1 MWAVVLPKS
10 IYLKSIWSHKPG
22 LIGYYSWAW
31 LPITNLDKFAIN
43 LMDSGGEH
51 KRHTLNVIRGELLI
65 TVATSMNEM
74 SVCTVEYNW
83 YKTCRTWGETDFPSL
98 L

>member
-1 MWAVVLPKS
+1 
-10 IYLKSIWSHKPG
+10 
-22 LIGYYSWAW
+22 
-31 LPITNLDKFAIN
+31 
-43 LMDSGGEH
+43 MDSGGECKH
-51 KRHTLNVIRGELLI
+51 HTLNVIRGELLI

-83 YKTCRTWGETDFPSL
+83 YKTCQTWGEMDFPSL